1 MKKPVYSLLLL
12 LMLTA
17 FSACNG
23 NKKTATNDTATD
35 STEVSAPET
44 TFSADSA
51 FQYVSAQVAFGP
63 RVPGTEAHTKCADW
77 MEETLRNMGHQV
89 LVQKTKLKVYSGQ
102 EFDIRN
108 IITSIHPEATE
119 RILLM
124 AHWDSRPM
132 ADHDADVSARK
143 RPILGAD
150 DGASGVGVLMEIARQ
165 LKLHPIAADKGVDII
180 FFDLE
185 DYGIPAQ
192 DESWC
197 LGSQYWSQH
206 PHIPGYTANFGILL
220 DMVGS
225 HDATFYWEG
234 YSKAYASEAMHH
246 IWQTAARLGYGK
258 YFKQA
263 DGGAITDD
271 HVPVIR
277 NRHIPS
283 VNILNYNPE
292 NKYGFGHHWHTH
304 QDNLNI
310 IDRTTLSVVGHT
322 VLTVIQEF

>member
-1 MKKPVYSLLLL
+1 MKKTIYSFLLLSIFIAF
-12 LMLTA
+12 TA
-17 FSACNG
+17 CRG
-23 NKKTATNDTATD
+23 GKKTQSDNTDTEQAVTA
-35 STEVSAPET
+35 APET

-51 FQYVSAQVAFGP
+51 FRYVSAQVAFGP

-77 MEETLRNMGHQV
+77 LEETLRAMGHNV
-89 LVQKTKLKVYSGQ
+89 LVQKTRLKVHTGQ
-102 EFDIRN
+102 EFEARN
-108 IITSIHPEATE
+108 IITSIHPDAAD
-119 RILLM
+119 RVLLM

-132 ADHDADVSARK
+132 ADHDADISARK
-143 RPILGAD
+143 KPILGAD
-150 DGASGVGVLMEIARQ
+150 DGASGVGVLMETARQ
-165 LKLHPIAADKGVDII
+165 LKLYPIPADKGVDII

-185 DYGIPAQ
+185 DYGISEQ
-192 DESWC
+192 EDSWC
-197 LGSQYWSQH
+197 LGSQYWSKH
-206 PHIPGYTANFGILL
+206 PHIPGYTARFGILL
-220 DMVGS
+220 DMVGA

-283 VNILNYNPE
+283 VNILNYNPDNE
-292 NKYGFGHHWHTH
+292 HGFGHHWHTH